1 MSATR
6 HRVSRNTL
14 MVVMTQW
21 RRLHGGLALTLVL
34 VLGLGCSPV
43 ETALPL
49 SSAETADSLGSPAL
63 RAVPV
68 PVSSSSSLG
77 LNGTDGLGAFPT
89 FMPPVAL
96 GTDTQE
102 CQLGTDPYSTCI

>member
-1 MSATR
+1 
-6 HRVSRNTL
+6 
-14 MVVMTQW
+14 MVVMTKW
-21 RRLHGGLALTLVL
+21 RCLSGGLALILVL
-34 VLGLGCSPV
+34 VTGLGCSPA

-49 SSAETADSLGSPAL
+49 SSAETADSLGGGSLATAPAPL
-63 RAVPV
+63 AG
-68 PVSSSSSLG
+68 SSSLG
-77 LNGTDGLGAFPT
+77 SDGTDGLGAFPT

>member
-1 MSATR
+1 
-6 HRVSRNTL
+6 

-21 RRLHGGLALTLVL
+21 RRVLGGLALALIL
-34 VLGLGCSPV
+34 GLGLGCSPT
-43 ETALPL
+43 ETTLPL
-49 SSAETADSLGSPAL
+49 SSAETADSLGGSALPA
-63 RAVPV
+63 APAPV
-68 PVSSSSSLG
+68 AGSSSLG
-77 LNGTDGLGAFPT
+77 LNSTDGLGSFPT

>member
-1 MSATR
+1 
-6 HRVSRNTL
+6 

-21 RRLHGGLALTLVL
+21 RSLLGGLALSLVL
-34 VLGLGCSPV
+34 VTGLGCTPA

-49 SSAETADSLGSPAL
+49 SSVETADSLGGGSSDSAPAPF
-63 RAVPV
+63 VGT
-68 PVSSSSSLG
+68 SSLESD
-77 LNGTDGLGAFPT
+77 GTDGLGAFPT